1 MASEL
6 KLDSFQ
12 FNDFSLGPNQMLQAS
27 LRMFIDCG
35 FIDEFHI
42 DYEVNTRQTRI
53 DYIFDVFAAVE
64 FLCSILT
71 NWNGLS

>member
-6 KLDSFQ
+6 QLDSFQ

-42 DYEVNTRQTRI
+42 DYEVNTRR
-53 DYIFDVFAAVE
+53 
-64 FLCSILT
+64 T
-71 NWNGLS
+71 NLGSWETAHVPLP